1 MTFDV
6 LIITNY
12 LNVIF
17 FSSYL
22 FSILN
27 YKDSFAII
35 NSLNKNLSNKYLKEL
50 VLVQQQFDL
59 DSNSPLTA

>member
-1 MTFDV
+1 MTFNV
-6 LIITNY
+6 LIITNS

-27 YKDSFAII
+27 YKDSFDII